1 MERSTLEEQE
11 RKEREMDLEVIKEEG
26 RVIIARE
33 KSTGKELR
41 MIKIDMKEMERAHKE
56 RIEKVAQN
64 LSIKTASIL
73 VNKLAE
79 VLSTDVSVSSHK
91 LIALELTDIMERCY
105 NEVGNPNLFHF
116 PIKNISPEIYGKS
129 HTFLKEVEM
138 LFGTMVEVFHC
149 MRRIEKIK
157 DFEVIRQPM
166 LKFTTVTQNPEFA
179 KGVDKLTKKYGGTTD
194 KERFKGISIKI
205 S

>member
-1 MERSTLEEQE
+1 MEQSTLEEQE

-41 MIKIDMKEMERAHKE
+41 MIKIDMKEIERAHKE

-64 LSIKTASIL
+64 LSVAKASIL
-73 VNKLAE
+73 TSRLARI
-79 VLSTDVSVSSHK
+79 LSDNISTSSHR
-91 LIALELTDIMERCY
+91 LIALELTDLLERCY
-105 NEVGNPNLFHF
+105 DEVGNPNLFHY

-138 LFGTMVEVFHC
+138 LFGTMVEVLHC

-157 DFEVIRQPM
+157 DFEVTRQPM
-166 LKFTTVTQNPEFA
+166 LRFTTVTSNSEFV
-179 KGVDKLTKKYGGTTD
+179 KGIDKLTKKYGGTTN
-194 KERFKGISIKI
+194 KERFCEILVKI